1 MNKLIE
7 EGFTPENIAE
17 FAEEQAEN
25 AEKLMEMGVNLIAE
39 QGMMHVEASEAIV
52 NGLEKLFEFI
62 TE

>member
-7 EGFTPENIAE
+7 EGFTCENIAE

-25 AEKLMEMGVNLIAE
+25 TEKLMEMGVNLIAE
-39 QGMMHVEASEAIV
+39 QGMMQIEAIV